1 MSGGSIV
8 DLQTVLFAKADRV
21 ATLTLNRPERLNA
34 MNRTMLAEINR
45 ACDAVEAD
53 DDVRVL
59 VVAGAGAAFSSGFDL
74 KEQMEAQPAGTAD
87 WRRILDQDFGAIMRF
102 WSLSKP
108 TIAAVQGHC
117 LAGACELAMACDI
130 TIAAE
135 NAVFGEPELK
145 FGAGIVAMILP
156 WIAGPKQAKEI
167 IFNGIDNLSAREALR
182 LGLVNRVVPNG
193 THLTAALAMARRIA
207 AIDPELMRQTK
218 KAINH
223 TYEIQGMGEALGT
236 ALDIDLD
243 IESRGSPDK
252 RRFMEIARKDGLRA
266 ALAWRDARFA
276 ADPSDQ

>member
-1 MSGGSIV
+1 MSGDSMMK
-8 DLQTVLFAKADRV
+8 LQTVVFDTQDRI
-21 ATLTLNRPERLNA
+21 ATLTLNRPERRNA
-34 MNRTMLAEINR
+34 MNRTMLAEIDQ
-45 ACDAVEAD
+45 ACDAAEAD

-59 VVAGAGAAFSSGFDL
+59 VVTGAGAAFSSGFDL
-74 KEQMEAQPAGTAD
+74 KEQMESQPAGASD
-87 WRRILDQDFGAIMRF
+87 WRGVLDQDFAAIMRF

-135 NAVFGEPELK
+135 DAVFGEPELK

-156 WIAGPKQAKEI
+156 WLTGPKQAKEI
-167 IFNGIDNLSAREALR
+167 ILNGLDNLNAREALR

-193 THLTAALAMARRIA
+193 AHLAAALSMARRFA

-218 KAINH
+218 KAINRS
-223 TYEIQGMGEALGT
+223 YEIRGMREALAT
-236 ALDIDLD
+236 ALDIDLQ

-252 RRFMEIARKDGLRA
+252 RRFMEIARQEGLRA
-266 ALAWRDARFA
+266 AIAWRDARFA
-276 ADPSDQ
+276 TNPSNE

>member
-1 MSGGSIV
+1 
-8 DLQTVLFAKADRV
+8 
-21 ATLTLNRPERLNA
+21 
-34 MNRTMLAEINR
+34 
-45 ACDAVEAD
+45 
-53 DDVRVL
+53 
-59 VVAGAGAAFSSGFDL
+59 
-74 KEQMEAQPAGTAD
+74 
-87 WRRILDQDFGAIMRF
+87 
-102 WSLSKP
+102 
-108 TIAAVQGHC
+108 
-117 LAGACELAMACDI
+117 MACDI

-193 THLTAALAMARRIA
+193 AHLNAALAMARRIA

-218 KAINH
+218 IAINR